1 MSGSMFNYVASGV
14 LVIIIASMLIIL
26 RKVEQRRKRSGE
38 PLTEISPPGVD
49 RAPAPRDPGPPQGT

>member
-1 MSGSMFNYVASGV
+1 MFNYVASGV

-38 PLTEISPPGVD
+38 PLTETYPPGVD